1 MVILAGIKV
10 SASLVV
16 PFLLAVFLAIL
27 LAPPFRSIK
36 RKGMPGAVALITNGK
51 CFVLN
56 GRLVGGEG
64 LRASMP
70 PGLSGI
76 KIKID

>member
-27 LAPPFRSIK
+27 LAPSFLNMK
-36 RKGMPGAVALITNGK
+36 RKGMPGAVALIVMVLSSAPTASK
-51 CFVLN
+51 CA
-56 GRLVGGEG
+56 G
-64 LRASMP
+64 LRER
-70 PGLSGI
+70 
-76 KIKID
+76 